1 MRAHQTGIIRSKECP
16 DDPPDRPCPSVD
28 VPRCRSAQQTIPP
41 VLALEWTLAEV
52 DGQPIG
58 FSATISVDAEGRITG
73 RAPCNRY
80 FAGFTGTLPEFP
92 ARSDGLHPHGLRC
105 HGRWSAYFALL
116 QGVDRLTTSD
126 RELHLSGAGH
136 SLIFR
141 RPLD

>member
-1 MRAHQTGIIRSKECP
+1 MIRPTALALLLLSP
-16 DDPPDRPCPSVD
+16 VAAQ
-28 VPRCRSAQQTIPP
+28 AQQAIPP

-52 DGQPIG
+52 DGQPVG
-58 FSATISVDAEGRITG
+58 YSATISVDAEGRISG

-80 FAGFTGTLPEFP
+80 FAGFTGTLPEFLP
-92 ARSDGLHPHGLRC
+92 EAMGATRMACASMADED
-105 HGRWSAYFALL
+105 AYFALL
-116 QGVDRLTTSD
+116 QGVDRLTSSD

>member
-1 MRAHQTGIIRSKECP
+1 MIRPIALALLLSLPAAAE
-16 DDPPDRPCPSVD
+16 
-28 VPRCRSAQQTIPP
+28 AQQAIPP

-52 DGQPIG
+52 DGQPAG
-58 FSATISVDAEGRITG
+58 YTATLSVDAEGRLTG

-80 FAGFTGTLPEFP
+80 FAGFTGTLPEFRP
-92 ARSDGLHPHGLRC
+92 EAMGSTRMACDAMAEED
-105 HGRWSAYFALL
+105 AYFTLL
-116 QGVDRLTTSD
+116 QGVDRLTHSE

>member
-1 MRAHQTGIIRSKECP
+1 MIRP
-16 DDPPDRPCPSVD
+16 IALALLLIAPAAVQ
-28 VPRCRSAQQTIPP
+28 AQQAIPP

-52 DGQPIG
+52 DGQPVG
-58 FSATISVDAEGRITG
+58 YSATLSVDAEARITG

-80 FAGFTGTLPEFP
+80 FAGFTGNLPEFRP
-92 ARSDGLHPHGLRC
+92 DAMGSTRMACAAMADEDV
-105 HGRWSAYFALL
+105 YFRLL
-116 QGVDRLTTSD
+116 QGVDRLTSSD